1 MLNRIARYDRVRTA
15 VGAVVMDALIE
26 SNMTVDDLANRTDLP
41 RQVLAGTATGDSV
54 PRFDV
59 LLAVEAALGYPPG
72 RLVSQAVERLAR
84 NDWPITY

>member
-1 MLNRIARYDRVRTA
+1 MLARIARYDRVRTA
-15 VGAVVMDALIE
+15 VGAVVMDALLE
-26 SNMTVDDLANRTDLP
+26 CNVTVDDLASRTELS
-41 RQVLAGTATGDSV
+41 RQVLAGAATGDTV

-84 NDWPITY
+84 TDWPLTH